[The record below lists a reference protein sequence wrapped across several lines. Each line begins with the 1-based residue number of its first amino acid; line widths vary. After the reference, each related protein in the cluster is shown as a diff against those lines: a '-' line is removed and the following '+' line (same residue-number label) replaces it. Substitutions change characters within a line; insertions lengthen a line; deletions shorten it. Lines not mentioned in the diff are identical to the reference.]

1 MLKMGSRFRG
11 NDGTEI
17 IWNNG
22 TEKGMTAQIIK
33 TMAQKKYGMKAS
45 GNVWRQGK

>member
-11 NDGTEI
+11 NDGTK
-17 IWNNG
+17 
-22 TEKGMTAQIIK
+22 KGMTAQLIK
-33 TMAQKKYGMKAS
+33 TMAQNKYGMKAS